1 MKSSALIALVNAI
14 ALAFLARPANAQASL
29 SWVSGLGNDANPC
42 TRTAPCKTFAGTISK
57 TAAGGTINCLDP
69 GGFGALTITK
79 SITID
84 CEKVFG
90 SVLVSGTN
98 GMTIAAGSGGVVNL
112 RGLRFDGLIGN
123 GGNSGTTGINVTQA
137 AAVYIEK
144 SVIFGFQT
152 DGINFTGG
160 GTLVVND
167 TAVYSNGTGI
177 VLNGG
182 GSTINATL
190 RDVIVHDNSGA
201 GVSITSGGAT
211 IDHSTLAY
219 NATGLNVNGSSV
231 TALIGNSTI
240 TGNTTGVSVSSGTLY
255 SFKENQIAGNIT
267 DGTPITAFPGGPQQ

>member
-1 MKSSALIALVNAI
+1 MKSSALIALVSAI
-14 ALAFLARPANAQASL
+14 VLAFLARPVNAQASL
-29 SWVSGLGNDANPC
+29 TWVSGLGNDADTC
-42 TRTAPCKTFAGTISK
+42 TRTAPCKTFAGAISK
-57 TAAGGTINCLDP
+57 TAAGGIINCLDP

-90 SVLVSGTN
+90 SVLVSGTP
-98 GMTIAAGSGGVVNL
+98 GMTISASAGSVVNL
-112 RGLRFDGLIGN
+112 RGLRFDGLIG
-123 GGNSGTTGINVTQA
+123 SGTTGINVTQGA
-137 AAVYIEK
+137 TVYIKK

-167 TAVYSNGTGI
+167 TVVYSNGTGI

-190 RDVIVHDNSGA
+190 RDVIVHDNSGT
-201 GVSITSGGAT
+201 GISITSGGAT

-255 SFKENQIAGNIT
+255 SFKENQIAGNTT
-267 DGTPITAFPGGPQQ
+267 DGTPISAFPGPGGPQQ